1 MLNFIDGLL
10 IGILATLIVH
20 KIYIEIKYKA
30 YKNIIGEKLDEVL
43 KELPDELPIE
53 REEDNE

>member
-10 IGILATLIVH
+10 IGILATIIVH
-20 KIYIEIKYKA
+20 KIYIEIKYRA
-30 YKNIIGEKLDEVL
+30 YKHIIGKKLDEVL

-53 REEDNE
+53 REDDNE

>member
-10 IGILATLIVH
+10 IGILATMIVH

-53 REEDNE
+53 KENDDE

>member
-10 IGILATLIVH
+10 IGSLVTMIVH